1 MGKDFHYFVFISR
14 INGPGQLSRYSDSL
28 RARRSGDRI
37 PVPAKF
43 SAPVQTGHGA
53 HLSTYTMAKGKVHST
68 ADHEAP
74 QGEYSIALL
83 SFTLGA
89 RWGWVVND
97 TPRPLYLR
105 ERLGVQEAG
114 WAPGPVWTGAENLTP
129 HRDSISGPSS
139 PQRVAISTELSWPTT
154 YTMGTGAFRR

>member
-105 ERLGVQEAG
+105 ERPGTHCIGGWVGPGAGLDRYGKFRPPTGVRS
-114 WAPGPVWTGAENLTP
+114 PDRPV
-129 HRDSISGPSS
+129 SS
-139 PQRVAISTELSWPTT
+139 ESLYRCAIPASKQH
-154 YTMGTGAFRR
+154 A